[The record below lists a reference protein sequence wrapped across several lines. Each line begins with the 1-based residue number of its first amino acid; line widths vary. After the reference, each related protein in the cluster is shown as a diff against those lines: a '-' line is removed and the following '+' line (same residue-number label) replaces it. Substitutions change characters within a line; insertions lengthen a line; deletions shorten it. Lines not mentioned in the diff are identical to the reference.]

1 MCVIL
6 QRWVVVE
13 SAGREQT
20 ACSNVLPWHGQFPW
34 SPFQSP
40 SPTPQIS
47 FWSSLFRGVCVHSVL
62 FPPLKLQKSSA
73 VIPAGSLGAL
83 TNSCLCVT
91 KLPCSESDLITIMR
105 QYLVNLFLLEAFPNP
120 QEHYFHAFISLGWD
134 LTLQLLW
141 VNACRSR
148 SCWRGW
154 EHSPLIPF
162 Q

>member
-1 MCVIL
+1 MLDVNRRPAATCCHGTGSFHGL
-6 QRWVVVE
+6 LFSLLLLLLRFLSE
-13 SAGREQT
+13 AS
-20 ACSNVLPWHGQFPW
+20 CSGVSVSIRF
-34 SPFQSP
+34 F
-40 SPTPQIS
+40 
-47 FWSSLFRGVCVHSVL
+47 SL
-62 FPPLKLQKSSA
+62 LKLQKSSA

-91 KLPCSESDLITIMR
+91 KLPCSESDLITIMC